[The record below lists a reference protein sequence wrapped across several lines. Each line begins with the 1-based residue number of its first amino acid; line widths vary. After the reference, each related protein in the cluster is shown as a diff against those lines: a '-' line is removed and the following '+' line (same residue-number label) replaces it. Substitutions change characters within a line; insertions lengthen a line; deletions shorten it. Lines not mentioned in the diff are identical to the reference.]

1 MVPALFFN
9 LRRALLPL
17 MGNETYTAMAAA
29 AEQVAARGQMRS
41 NATREEKAP
50 GAGAGAGTGGEED
63 EDEVEASATK
73 RPRVECSK
81 EGGCPV
87 VFDEMFE

>member
-17 MGNETYTAMAAA
+17 MGNETYTAMATV
-29 AEQVAARGQMRS
+29 AEQIAARGQMRS

-50 GAGAGAGTGGEED
+50 AGAGAGAGAGED

-81 EGGCPV
+81 EGGCPI